1 MAVIFALNHLGA
13 TFSSKMRNFT
23 KDADIDTSLISDQFI
38 VFVKPDGTSFEKQAT
53 IEADE
58 INPSQVITNLSAI
71 VGDGIEDVIT
81 VTIPATNLLKDGEL
95 MSVTSTTNFNVT
107 NKPITIVNATTFT
120 YKLGSGVGST
130 DSESSGTITTQGE
143 KKITYQNTD
152 PELSI
157 LDELGRWQWFARIV
171 LTNNDVLP
179 TRDRAIFWV
188 Q

>member
-1 MAVIFALNHLGA
+1 MATIFALNHLGA

-23 KDADIDTSLISDQFI
+23 KDADIDTSLITDQFI

-58 INPSQVITNLSAI
+58 INPSQVIALSNI

-81 VTIPATNLLKDGEL
+81 VTITATNLLKDGEL
-95 MSVTSTTNFNVT
+95 MSISGTTNFNVT
-107 NKPITIVNATTFT
+107 NKPITIVDATKFT

-130 DSESSGTITTQGE
+130 SSESTGNVTTQGE
-143 KKITYQNTD
+143 KLVTYQNTD

-171 LTNNDVLP
+171 LSNSDSIP
-179 TRDRAIFWV
+179 TRDRGIFWV
-188 Q
+188 T